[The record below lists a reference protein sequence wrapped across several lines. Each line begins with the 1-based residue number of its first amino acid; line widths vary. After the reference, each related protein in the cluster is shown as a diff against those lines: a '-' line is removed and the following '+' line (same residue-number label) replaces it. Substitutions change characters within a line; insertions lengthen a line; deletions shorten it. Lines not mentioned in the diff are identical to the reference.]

1 MKRIRDKP
9 TFMGYRRANGDI
21 GIRNYLGIFSL
32 VTCANEA
39 AAHIVHEMPGAV
51 LFTHQN
57 GCGQTQADL
66 EMVTRTLIHLG
77 QNPNLGAVLLVSLG
91 CEGLNASRILEG
103 IGQSGKPVEIVRIQQ
118 EGGYFGAL
126 AEAGLK
132 AQRMAQA
139 ISTSRREEAGVEEL
153 VLGLKCGASDP
164 TSGLAANP
172 ALGAAVDRLIE
183 LNGTV
188 IFGETTEVVGA
199 GQILARR
206 AKNKEVGEKLLA
218 LVEQLEKRVQASG
231 SDIRGGNPSAGNIA
245 GGITTL
251 EEKSLGSIV
260 KSGSAIIED
269 VYEYGERRR
278 GRGLFFVDSPGREP
292 EIMAS
297 LAAAGCQ
304 VIAFATGLGAPQG
317 FPFVPVI
324 KICANS
330 RTVERLP
337 DFIDLDVSGVIS
349 GEESLKEAGERI
361 FREILEVASGKS
373 TKAEALGYSG
383 STNIY
388 TTGPIV

>member
-1 MKRIRDKP
+1 M
-9 TFMGYRRANGDI
+9 
-21 GIRNYLGIFSL
+21 
-32 VTCANEA
+32 
-39 AAHIVHEMPGAV
+39 
-51 LFTHQN
+51 
-57 GCGQTQADL
+57 
-66 EMVTRTLIHLG
+66 
-77 QNPNLGAVLLVSLG
+77 
-91 CEGLNASRILEG
+91 
-103 IGQSGKPVEIVRIQQ
+103 VRIQQ

-126 AEAGLK
+126 SEAGLK
-132 AQRMAQA
+132 AQKMAQA
-139 ISTSRREEAGVEEL
+139 ISGLQREETGAEEL

-172 ALGAAVDRLIE
+172 SLGKAVDRLIQ

-199 GQILARR
+199 EHLLAKR
-206 AKNKEVGEKLLA
+206 AKDEEVAAKLLS
-218 LVEQLEKRVQASG
+218 LVRRLEERVRASG

-260 KSGSAIIED
+260 KSGSGVIED
-269 VYEYGERRR
+269 VYEYGERRQ

-292 EIMAS
+292 EIVAG
-297 LAAAGCQ
+297 LAAAGSQ
-304 VIAFATGLGAPQG
+304 IIAFATGLGAPQG
-317 FPFVPVI
+317 FPFLPVI

-330 RTVERLP
+330 RTVKRLP

-349 GEESLKEAGERI
+349 GEESLEEAGERVL
-361 FREILEVASGKS
+361 REIIEVASGKS

>member
-1 MKRIRDKP
+1 L
-9 TFMGYRRANGDI
+9 TFMGYRRANQEVGT
-21 GIRNYLGIFSL
+21 RNCLGIFSL

-39 AAHIVHEMPGAV
+39 ALHIARQVPGSAI
-51 LFTHQN
+51 FSHQH

-66 EMVTRTLIHLG
+66 ELVTRTLIHLG

-91 CEGLNASRILEG
+91 CEGVNPVRVAEG
-103 IGQSGKPVEIVRIQQ
+103 IARSGKPVEMVRVQQ

-126 AEAGLK
+126 AEGGLK
-132 AQRMAQA
+132 SQKMVQA
-139 ISTSRREEAGVEEL
+139 ISALRREEAGVEEL

-172 ALGAAVDRLIE
+172 ALGRTVDRLID
-183 LNGTV
+183 LGGTA

-199 GQILARR
+199 EHLLARR
-206 AKNKEVGEKLLA
+206 AKNQEVAAKLLA
-218 LVEQLEKRVQASG
+218 LVERLEERVKASG

-260 KSGSAIIED
+260 KSGSGVIED

-292 EIMAS
+292 EIIAG

-317 FPFVPVI
+317 FPFVPVL
-324 KICANS
+324 KICANWK
-330 RTVERLP
+330 TIQRLP

-349 GEESLKEAGERI
+349 GEESLEEAGEHI
-361 FREILEVASGKS
+361 LAEILQVASGKS
-373 TKAEALGYSG
+373 TKAETLGYSG
-383 STNIY
+383 STNLY

>member
-1 MKRIRDKP
+1 MTRTKNSL
-9 TFMGYRRANGDI
+9 TFMGYRRDDGEVGA
-21 GIRNYLGIFSL
+21 RNLLGVFSL

-39 AAHIVHEMPGAV
+39 AVRIGTFVPGSTV
-51 LFTHQN
+51 FTHQN

-66 EMVTRTLIHLG
+66 EVVARTLTHLG

-91 CEGLNASRILEG
+91 CEGLNPDLIAEA
-103 IGQSGKPVEIVRIQQ
+103 IGKSGKPVEIVRLQR

-126 AEAGLK
+126 SEAGLK
-132 AQRMAQA
+132 AQQMSQA
-139 ISTSRREEAGVEEL
+139 LSGLSREEVGVEEL

-172 ALGAAVDRLIE
+172 ALGVAVDRLIA
-183 LNGTV
+183 LGATV

-199 GQILARR
+199 EHILARR
-206 AKNKEVGEKLLA
+206 AKNEDTASRLLA
-218 LVEQLEKRVQASG
+218 FVARLEQRVKASG

-251 EEKSLGSIV
+251 EEKSIGSII
-260 KSGSAIIED
+260 KSGSAPIQD
-269 VYEYGERRR
+269 VYEYGERRQ

-292 EIMAS
+292 EIMTG
-297 LAAAGCQ
+297 LAAAGAQ
-304 VIAFATGLGAPQG
+304 ITAFATGLGAPQG
-317 FPFVPVI
+317 FPFVPVL
-324 KICANS
+324 KICANWK
-330 RTVERLP
+330 TVERLP

-349 GEESLKEAGERI
+349 GEESLQEAGERI
-361 FREILEVASGKS
+361 FEEILAVASGKS
-373 TKAEALGYSG
+373 TKAETIGYSG

>member
-1 MKRIRDKP
+1 MRKRKGQP
-9 TFMGYRRANGDI
+9 TFVGYRRASGEV
-21 GIRNYLGIFSL
+21 GTRNLLGIFSL

-39 AAHIVHEMPGAV
+39 AVNIGRQVPGAAI
-51 LFTHQN
+51 FTHQN

-66 EMVTRTLIHLG
+66 EAVTRTLIHLG

-91 CEGLNASRILEG
+91 CEGLSPDRIGEA
-103 IGQSGKPVEIVRIQQ
+103 IGQAKKPVEMVRIQQ
-118 EGGYFGAL
+118 QGGYLGAL

-132 AQRMAQA
+132 SQKLAQA
-139 ISTSRREEAGVEEL
+139 ISAFRREEVGVEEL

-172 ALGAAVDRLIE
+172 PLGKAVDRLID
-183 LNGTV
+183 LAGSV

-199 GQILARR
+199 EHILAKR
-206 AKNKEVGEKLLA
+206 AKNEAVAKKLLG
-218 LVEQLEKRVQASG
+218 LIDRLEARVRASG

-260 KSGSAIIED
+260 KSGSSAIQD
-269 VYEYGERRR
+269 VYEYGEHKQ

-292 EIMAS
+292 EILTA
-297 LAAAGCQ
+297 LAAAGAQ

-324 KICANS
+324 KICANWK
-330 RTVERLP
+330 TVQRLP

-349 GEESLKEAGERI
+349 GEESLEEAGERI
-361 FREILEVASGKS
+361 LQEVLEVASGKW
-373 TKAEALGYSG
+373 TKAETLGYNG

>member
-1 MKRIRDKP
+1 MRNEGHEL
-9 TFMGYRRANGDI
+9 TFMGYRRANGEV
-21 GIRNYLGIFSL
+21 GVRNLLGILSL

-39 AAHIVHEMPGAV
+39 AVRIGTFVPGAAV
-51 LFTHQN
+51 FTHQN
-57 GCGQTQADL
+57 GCGQTQADM
-66 EMVTRTLIHLG
+66 EVVTRTLIHLG

-91 CEGLNASRILEG
+91 CEGVSPDRVAQG
-103 IGQSGKPVEIVRIQQ
+103 IAQSGKPVEMVRLQQ

-126 AEAGLK
+126 SEAGLK
-132 AQRMAQA
+132 VQRMAQDL
-139 ISTSRREEAGVEEL
+139 SGLSREKVGVEKL

-172 ALGAAVDRLIE
+172 AVGVAVDRLVDAG
-183 LNGTV
+183 GTV

-199 GQILARR
+199 EHLLAQR
-206 AKNKEVGEKLLA
+206 AKNEDVARRFLA
-218 LVEQLEKRVQASG
+218 LVDRLEKRVKDSG

-260 KSGSAIIED
+260 KSGSSLIQD
-269 VYEYGERRR
+269 VYEYGERKQ

-292 EIMAS
+292 EILAG
-297 LAAAGCQ
+297 LAAAGAQ
-304 VIAFATGLGAPQG
+304 IIAFATGLGAPQG

-324 KICANS
+324 KICANWK
-330 RTVERLP
+330 TVKRLP
-337 DFIDLDVSGVIS
+337 DFIDLDVSQVIS
-349 GEESLKEAGERI
+349 GEKSLEEAGEWI
-361 FREILEVASGKS
+361 FSEILRVASGKS
-373 TKAEALGYSG
+373 TKAETIGYSG

>member
-1 MKRIRDKP
+1 MKDKTP
-9 TFMGYRRANGDI
+9 STFLGYRRANSEI
-21 GIRNYLGIFSL
+21 GTRNLLGIFSL

-39 AAHIVHEMPGAV
+39 AVQVGRQAPGAAV
-51 LFTHQN
+51 FTHQN

-66 EMVTRTLIHLG
+66 ESVTRTLIHLG

-91 CEGLNASRILEG
+91 CEGLSPDRIREG
-103 IGQSGKPVEIVRIQQ
+103 IERSGKPVETIRIQQ
-118 EGGYFGAL
+118 EGGYGRAL
-126 AEAGLK
+126 SEGGLK
-132 AQRMAQA
+132 AQQLTQFL
-139 ISTSRREEAGVEEL
+139 SGLRREVVGMEEL

-172 ALGAAVDRLIE
+172 ALAVAVDRLID
-183 LNGTV
+183 LGSSV

-199 GQILARR
+199 EHILSKRGKNEEVTRR
-206 AKNKEVGEKLLA
+206 LLA
-218 LVEQLEKRVQASG
+218 FVDRLEERVRASG

-260 KSGSAIIED
+260 KSGSALIQD
-269 VYEYGERRR
+269 AYEYGERKQ

-292 EIMAS
+292 EILAGI
-297 LAAAGCQ
+297 AAAGAQ

-324 KICANS
+324 KICANWK
-330 RTVERLP
+330 TIQRLP

-349 GEESLKEAGERI
+349 GGEPLQEAGERI
-361 FREILEVASGKS
+361 FQEILDVASGRW

-388 TTGPIV
+388 TTGPTV

>member
-1 MKRIRDKP
+1 
-9 TFMGYRRANGDI
+9 
-21 GIRNYLGIFSL
+21 
-32 VTCANEA
+32 
-39 AAHIVHEMPGAV
+39 
-51 LFTHQN
+51 
-57 GCGQTQADL
+57 ADL
-66 EMVTRTLIHLG
+66 ELVTRTLIHLG

-91 CEGLNASRILEG
+91 CEGVNPVRVAEG
-103 IGQSGKPVEIVRIQQ
+103 IASSGKPVEIVRVQQ

-126 AEAGLK
+126 AEGGLK
-132 AQRMAQA
+132 SQKMAQA
-139 ISTSRREEAGVEEL
+139 ISALRREEVGVEEL

-172 ALGAAVDRLIE
+172 ALGKAVDRLIE
-183 LNGTV
+183 LGGTA

-199 GQILARR
+199 EHLLAKR
-206 AKNKEVGEKLLA
+206 AKNPEVAEKLLS
-218 LVEQLEKRVQASG
+218 LVERLEKRVKASG

-260 KSGSAIIED
+260 KSGSGIIEE

-292 EIMAS
+292 EIIAG

-317 FPFVPVI
+317 FPFVPVL
-324 KICANS
+324 KICANWK
-330 RTVERLP
+330 TIQRLP
-337 DFIDLDVSGVIS
+337 DFIDLDVSGVVS
-349 GEESLKEAGERI
+349 GEESLEEAGERI
-361 FREILEVASGKS
+361 LAEILQVASGKS

-383 STNIY
+383 STNLY

>member
-1 MKRIRDKP
+1 MRKMDHGL
-9 TFMGYRRANGDI
+9 TFMGYRRANKEVGV
-21 GIRNYLGIFSL
+21 RNYLGIFSL

-39 AAHIVHEMPGAV
+39 ALHIARQVPGSAV
-51 LFTHQN
+51 FTHQH

-91 CEGLNASRILEG
+91 CEGLSGSRVLEG
-103 IGQSGKPVEIVRIQQ
+103 IGQSGKLVEMVRIQQ
-118 EGGYFGAL
+118 EGGYFGAV

-132 AQRMAQA
+132 VQKMAQA
-139 ISTSRREEAGVEEL
+139 ISAFRREEAGVEEL
-153 VLGLKCGASDP
+153 VLGLKCGASDS

-172 ALGAAVDRLIE
+172 ALGAAVDRLIQ
-183 LNGTV
+183 LNGTAV
-188 IFGETTEVVGA
+188 FGETTEVVGA
-199 GQILARR
+199 EQILAKR
-206 AKNKEVGEKLLA
+206 AKSGEIAQNLLA
-218 LVEQLEKRVQASG
+218 LVERLERRVRASG

-260 KSGSAIIED
+260 KSGSAPIQD
-269 VYEYGERRR
+269 VFEYGERVK
-278 GRGLFFVDSPGREP
+278 GKGLLFVDSPGREP
-292 EIMAS
+292 EILAG

-304 VIAFATGLGAPQG
+304 LIAFATGLGAPQG

-324 KICANS
+324 KICANW

-337 DFIDLDVSGVIS
+337 DFIDLDVSGIIS
-349 GEESLKEAGERI
+349 GEESLEEAGERI
-361 FREILEVASGKS
+361 LRSIIEVASGRL

>member
-1 MKRIRDKP
+1 MTMQP
-9 TFMGYRRANGDI
+9 PYTFWGYRRENGEI
-21 GIRNYLGIFSL
+21 GLRNHLGVISL

-39 AAHIVHEMPGAV
+39 ALQIARQIPGSAV
-51 LFTHQN
+51 FTHQN

-66 EMVTRTLIHLG
+66 ELVTRTLIHLG

-91 CEGLNASRILEG
+91 CEGIDPERVAEG
-103 IGQSGKPVEIVRIQQ
+103 ISRSGKRVELVRIQQ

-126 AEAGLK
+126 ARAGQK
-132 AQRMAQA
+132 AQQMSRA
-139 ISTSRREEAGVEEL
+139 ISGLRRQEVGAEEL
-153 VLGLKCGASDP
+153 VVGLKCGASDP

-172 ALGAAVDRLIE
+172 ALGNAVDRL
-183 LNGTV
+183 LGLGASAV
-188 IFGETTEVVGA
+188 FGETTEVVGA
-199 GQILARR
+199 EHLLARR
-206 AKNKEVGEKLLA
+206 AKNQEVAAKLLK
-218 LVEQLEKRVQASG
+218 LVRELEERVRASG

-260 KSGSAIIED
+260 KSGSAIIQD
-269 VYEYGERRR
+269 VYPYGERRK

-292 EIMAS
+292 EIMAG

-324 KICANS
+324 KICANR
-330 RTVERLP
+330 RTVQRLP
-337 DFIDLDVSGVIS
+337 DFIDLDVSEIIS
-349 GEESLKEAGERI
+349 GEEAVEKAGERI
-361 FREILEVASGKS
+361 FHEILEVASGKA
-373 TKAEALGYSG
+373 TKAESLGYSG